1 MSSTGRTI
9 REGIVVGFIGYAA
22 VAVFY
27 TIFDL
32 LAARNTFYTVNLLG
46 RAVFRGLRDPDVL
59 MFPVARDTTAIIW
72 YNALHLVIALIIGL
86 VVTTLIGNAEQ
97 HPSRRLGVLLVIVAG
112 FVVTIIGVG
121 MLTATMRPVLPW
133 WSIVVANTLAVIL
146 AGTYLMQKRPGLE
159 RRLLPIN
166 A

>member
-1 MSSTGRTI
+1 MSSASRTI
-9 REGIVVGFIGYAA
+9 REGIVVGLIGYAA

-59 MFPVARDTTAIIW
+59 MLPVALDKTAILW
-72 YNALHLVIALIIGL
+72 YNILHLVVALIIGL
-86 VVTTLIGNAEQ
+86 IVTALVGDAEQ
-97 HPSRRLGVLLVIVAG
+97 HPSRRLGVLFVIVGG
-112 FVVTIIGVG
+112 FVVTILGVG
-121 MLTATMRPVLPW
+121 VLTAAMRPVLPW
-133 WSIVVANTLAVIL
+133 WSIVVANTFAVIL
-146 AGTYLMQKRPGLE
+146 AGGYLLQKRPGLGG
-159 RRLLPIN
+159 RLLPMH

>member
-1 MSSTGRTI
+1 MSSANRTI
-9 REGIVVGFIGYAA
+9 REGIVVGLIGYAA

-27 TIFDL
+27 TVFDL

-59 MFPVARDTTAIIW
+59 MFPVALDKTAIIW
-72 YNALHLVIALIIGL
+72 YNALHLVLALIIGL
-86 VVTTLIGNAEQ
+86 IVTALIGDAEQ
-97 HPSRRLGVLLVIVAG
+97 HPSRRLGVLFVIVAG
-112 FVVTIIGVG
+112 FVVTILGVG

-146 AGTYLMQKRPGLE
+146 AGAYLMQKRPGLSD
-159 RRLLPIN
+159 RML
-166 A
+166 AMHA